1 MVTNAPGQS
10 AFNEVE
16 RRMAP
21 LSHELSVLPYNYY
34 GNDLD
39 ESGKTIDHAL
49 ELRNFQRP
57 VWSQLKIDNHPV
69 VSKYIKPLLDDA
81 EVVNEPE
88 NLLWSSEHIRQS
100 QYLLQIVRCNNSK
113 CCKPWRSYYFQIINQ
128 HFIPSP
134 LAFHTSK
141 LGPIPLPFDQKH
153 SKFFHFI

>member
-100 QYLLQIVRCNNSK
+100 QYLLQIVR
-113 CCKPWRSYYFQIINQ
+113 
-128 HFIPSP
+128 
-134 LAFHTSK
+134 
-141 LGPIPLPFDQKH
+141 
-153 SKFFHFI
+153 